1 MTMFKIIHISNVSD
15 KKKKNE
21 RRKAET
27 ETKNRIYKPQREK

>member
-1 MTMFKIIHISNVSD
+1 MTMFKIIHISNVSE

-21 RRKAET
+21 RRKA